1 MCPFQTLRQVASA
14 KIWRRYMSFGL
25 VAAEMEVGAK
35 FLQILQTE
43 FVPA

>member
-1 MCPFQTLRQVASA
+1 
-14 KIWRRYMSFGL
+14 MSFGL